1 MSSFLTKT
9 KVAAG
14 SVPNASTGKVNE
26 FVDSAD
32 GYTKSKDE
40 SGNIE
45 IYSGTGA
52 VAVHVAQ
59 PDPHPQYVTPTEGA
73 ALFDPLGA
81 AATVQ
86 GALTTHTSDLNNPHA
101 TTKAQVGLGN
111 CDNTSD
117 VNKPISTLQQAALNL
132 KYDASN
138 PNGYETPSQLNTRDT
153 NNRARAN
160 HTGTQTASTISDF
173 SSAVNTIINA
183 LKGVANGLVP
193 LDGTTKISSIYLPS
207 FVDDVLEF
215 ANLASFPVTGET
227 GKMYIDLTTNKT
239 YRWSGT
245 VYVEISASP
254 GSTDAVTEGAS
265 NLYFTPVRVLATV
278 LSTFSVGLNAAISA
292 TDTIVQAFGKVQAQI
307 NNLLSVKADKTT
319 TISTGTG
326 LNGGGDLTA
335 NRTISHNN
343 FGTAGTYGSA
353 NSVPVFTTETTG
365 HISSV
370 TSTLISI
377 LSTAVTDFA
386 SAVRAVV
393 LTGLDL
399 TDSTDVVAT
408 DTVLQ
413 AVGKLQ
419 AQNNLWFES
428 VVTAQVNNTSNTT
441 LAQLSELS
449 FPVVN
454 GKRYRIEAMLM
465 YQSTATTTGLAL
477 SMANTSATGEL
488 ALLASMSN
496 GADGTGSIFT
506 GHITAFNDVVTA
518 TGTAQANTS
527 LVAKIEGVFVC
538 TTNGT
543 LTPVFRSEVNGNQ
556 VSIRAGSSILVREF

>member
-138 PNGYETPSQLNTRDT
+138 PNGYETQSQLNTRDT

-319 TISTGTG
+319 TISAGTG

-353 NSVPVFTTETTG
+353 SSVPVFTTEATG
-365 HISSV
+365 HVSGV
-370 TSTLISI
+370 TNTQIAI
-377 LSTAVTDFA
+377 LAAAVTDFA
-386 SAVRAVV
+386 AAVRSVV
-393 LTGLDL
+393 LTGLSLADQ
-399 TDSTDVVAT
+399 TEVTAA
-408 DTVLQ
+408 DTILQ
-413 AVGKLQ
+413 AIGKLQ
-419 AQNNLWFES
+419 AQINVWTELTQLADQNNASAVTFSALTDLGKDVVAGKTYYFEY
-428 VVTAQVNNTSNTT
+428 T
-441 LAQLSELS
+441 LL
-449 FPVVN
+449 F
-454 GKRYRIEAMLM
+454 R
-465 YQSTATTTGLAL
+465 STAAGTGIGLTINGSGLGGEISAIVNIPI
-477 SMANTSATGEL
+477 AN
-488 ALLASMSN
+488 
-496 GADGTGSIFT
+496 DGTAALYSGSITSF
-506 GHITAFNDVVTA
+506 GDAVTA
-518 TGTAQANTS
+518 TSVQTANTTF
-527 LVAKIEGVFVC
+527 VANIKGVFKSTAV
-538 TTNGT
+538 GT
-543 LTPVFRSEVNGNQ
+543 FYPLFRSENNGTQ
-556 VSIRAGSSILVREF
+556 VSIISGSVALIREF